1 MHRFLLYNGEI
12 RGTNEALVS
21 PGQTGF
27 MNGWGVF
34 STLQV
39 LDGVLFEYERHYAR
53 MKRDAALMH
62 VPFQYSSD
70 ELEQQL
76 LSLVSANGIEN
87 AVLRVAIVRNRGGAF
102 EGPGNGRDCDL
113 VAFTAD
119 LTNWGS
125 GVRLYYVPNGRY
137 GASPFAGTKITSWAQ
152 NLTWYEEAHQ
162 RGYDEVILLNEH
174 GQVSECTSANIFII
188 RGNTVSTPPLST
200 SGCLPGVTRG
210 VLLEQIH
217 VPGIS
222 ILEHEFTPSE
232 LDSADGVF
240 ITSTTRNVL
249 PVLEV
254 GNTRLKQAPDVVE
267 KLQAAFRDHQRAY
280 LQSHLKKTGA
290 LIT

>member
-1 MHRFLLYNGEI
+1 MHRSLLYNGEI

-39 LDGVLFEYERHYAR
+39 LDGVLFEYQRHYAR

-62 VPFQYSSD
+62 VPFQYSSQ

-76 LSLVSANGIEN
+76 LSLVSANRAEN
-87 AVLRVAIVRNRGGAF
+87 AVLRVAIVRNGGGVF
-102 EGPGNGRDCDL
+102 QGPGNGRDCDL

-119 LTNWGS
+119 VTNWGS

-152 NLTWYEEAHQ
+152 NLTWYEQAHQ
-162 RGYDEVILLNEH
+162 RGFDEVILLNEH

-188 RGNTVSTPPLST
+188 RGTTVSTPPLAT

-210 VLLEQIH
+210 ILLEEIH

-222 ILEHEFTPSE
+222 ILEQEFTPTE

-240 ITSTTRNVL
+240 ISSTTRNVL

-254 GNTRLKQAPDVVE
+254 GNTRLKTAPEVIE
-267 KLQAAFRDHQRAY
+267 KLQSAFRAY
-280 LQSHLKKTGA
+280 QLSYINSHIKKTGA